1 VVAWAAAT
9 EEVKQ
14 VKVEDVREINLY
26 CEHVLDGPGEQET
39 NKLRLLEITRKLSLT
54 NPRSAPEGLPVPAWK
69 AAAYFAV
76 PHAMRDRLWP
86 WRELHASVL
95 AELQQQGKM
104 PSPPSDDERARL
116 MTGNTARGNFKA
128 ALYPVLCETHPEL
141 SLPQK
146 HREMMYVVYGIWTE
160 LSADD
165 KARWARRA

>member
-1 VVAWAAAT
+1 
-9 EEVKQ
+9 
-14 VKVEDVREINLY
+14 
-26 CEHVLDGPGEQET
+26 
-39 NKLRLLEITRKLSLT
+39 
-54 NPRSAPEGLPVPAWK
+54 
-69 AAAYFAV
+69 
-76 PHAMRDRLWP
+76 MRDRLWP

-116 MTGNTARGNFKA
+116 MTGNTARDNFKA